1 MAADVETPPCNP
13 DAPVCNLSGPMP
25 QDADVFSVFLAPN
38 GVRVVYRAD
47 QERDQVAELYSV
59 PVTGGT
65 RRKLN
70 VPAAT
75 SGGVSS
81 VAISPDST
89 RVLYQFL
96 AGTGEPA
103 ALYSVPIGGPASAS
117 VKLAEDVAELIDPAP
132 AHPGLQISASSR
144 IVVYLT
150 PDRRQLRAVPIDGP
164 ASASIRLTQPFA
176 PGDRASNFEISPNN
190 QWVFYTAEQDS
201 ATTQA
206 LYRVRLRP
214 PDPSN
219 PTTRLSP
226 ADVQV
231 IRFLLSPTDRAVV
244 YQGESQAEGP
254 GLYRVPFSGSVSRKI
269 SHDLPPDWRIVRNQW
284 TVTPNGARVVYQI
297 SKELL
302 GGDTITEMYSAPTTG
317 RRRKVRLDK
326 PPGQPT
332 QFFAVSADGA
342 RVVYWLP
349 LGLFSVPI
357 DGPASARVQLDLQP
371 SGTVVSTTC
380 TAYRSTQSAGDQG
393 QRQRSTAAIL
403 AGCS

>member
-25 QDADVFSVFLAPN
+25 EDADVFSVFLAPN

-89 RVLYQFL
+89 RVLYQFF

-150 PDRRQLRAVPIDGP
+150 PDRRQLRAVPIDAVGRRSRP
-164 ASASIRLTQPFA
+164 TAEIDGCNLGRLLLA
-176 PGDRASNFEISPNN
+176 PNGQRA
-190 QWVFYTAEQDS
+190 VYTARQGS
-201 ATTQA
+201 A
-206 LYRVRLRP
+206 
-214 PDPSN
+214 
-219 PTTRLSP
+219 
-226 ADVQV
+226 
-231 IRFLLSPTDRAVV
+231 
-244 YQGESQAEGP
+244 
-254 GLYRVPFSGSVSRKI
+254 
-269 SHDLPPDWRIVRNQW
+269 IVRPEQLYSSPL
-284 TVTPNGARVVYQI
+284 TVPVI
-297 SKELL
+297 DP
-302 GGDTITEMYSAPTTG
+302 GG
-317 RRRKVRLDK
+317 
-326 PPGQPT
+326 
-332 QFFAVSADGA
+332 
-342 RVVYWLP
+342 
-349 LGLFSVPI
+349 
-357 DGPASARVQLDLQP
+357 
-371 SGTVVSTTC
+371 
-380 TAYRSTQSAGDQG
+380 SAGS
-393 QRQRSTAAIL
+393 R
-403 AGCS
+403 